1 MDGAWEDL
9 GLGENGES
17 VVKVGNVVLCYV
29 FVCIHWLVTLQIV
42 SILRNPSQ
50 MFENSLTVKAVLG
63 SYLATR
69 KAVVDV
75 STVLKILLRMKGFDE
90 KRRY

>member
-1 MDGAWEDL
+1 MSTVNPL
-9 GLGENGES
+9 LR
-17 VVKVGNVVLCYV
+17 
-29 FVCIHWLVTLQIV
+29 FVTLYSATSSFAYTGLWPYKTV
-42 SILRNPSQ
+42 NILRNPSQ
-50 MFENSLTVKAVLG
+50 MVENSLTVSAVVG

-75 STVLKILLRMKGFDE
+75 STVLKILLRMKGFEE

>member
-1 MDGAWEDL
+1 
-9 GLGENGES
+9 
-17 VVKVGNVVLCYV
+17 
-29 FVCIHWLVTLQIV
+29 
-42 SILRNPSQ
+42 